1 MNLAE
6 GLFQGGELRFGRRE
20 KTWAV
25 VLGWMVVG
33 LWGYR
38 AFVQPRAE
46 AAREAYEELKDAR
59 KELARL
65 EAERPDLRVLEEQ
78 IRGLQAQVGSTYQQL
93 EDLENGLLYR
103 QDVDLLLERLVA
115 DQKKLNLRINA
126 VEPLKNSP
134 AKEKVLPRA
143 GKTQVPSFY
152 KRLFVQVDASA
163 TFEQLIAYLNV
174 LEGQGPYQR
183 VHGAQVKI
191 EKKEAGTEE
200 GNPRAVILVESLLAD
215 TSEHRAD
222 QRKRI
227 FSLIEDVSTREKK
240 DPFMARERPKEEK
253 EVSDMNLSG
262 IFGAGGVLSAL
273 IDGETRQEG
282 DLVKGKRIVRI
293 LPDQVILEQGD
304 QRYILRERE
313 AAGE

>member
-1 MNLAE
+1 MKSVA

-20 KTWAV
+20 KTWAM
-25 VLGWMVVG
+25 VLVWAAVG
-33 LWGYR
+33 LWGHKTLVR
-38 AFVQPRAE
+38 PRME
-46 AAREAYEELKDAR
+46 AAREAYEELREAR
-59 KELARL
+59 QELARL
-65 EAERPDLRVLEEQ
+65 ETQKPDLRVLEDQ
-78 IRGLQAQVGSTYQQL
+78 IQSLQKQVGNTYQQL

-103 QDVDLLLERLVA
+103 RDVDLLLERLVA

-126 VEPLKNSP
+126 VEPLKDSP
-134 AKEKVLPRA
+134 AKEKVSS
-143 GKTQVPSFY
+143 SFY

-183 VHGAQVKI
+183 VYGAQVKM

-200 GNPRAVILVESLLAD
+200 TNPRAVILVESLLAD
-215 TSEHRAD
+215 TSEHRSE

-227 FSLIEDVSTREKK
+227 FSLMEDVSARERK
-240 DPFMARERPKEEK
+240 DPFIALERPREEK
-253 EVSDMNLSG
+253 EALDMSLSG
-262 IFGAGGVLSAL
+262 IFGAGGALSAL
-273 IDGETRQEG
+273 IDGEARQEG
-282 DLVKGKRIVRI
+282 DLVKGKRIVQI